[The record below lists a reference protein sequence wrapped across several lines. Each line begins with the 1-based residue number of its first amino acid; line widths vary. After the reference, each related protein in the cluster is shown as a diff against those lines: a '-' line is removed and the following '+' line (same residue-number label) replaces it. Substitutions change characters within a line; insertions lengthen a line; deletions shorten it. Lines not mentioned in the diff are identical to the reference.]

1 MDDSFPEQL
10 AEATSTFPNKV
21 TAFAQF
27 RAGVHYIDLHIQAP
41 TIMMQFVGSVQFEAD
56 PRGILFYGSNLDDIA
71 YFTVFY
77 YEGHEI
83 LKTVRV
89 DFYAFHEGHLRPL
102 ARFLARVD
110 TSIYE
115 LPPARPGIG
124 EGKWKRIA
132 AATSQVDV
140 LRQTTGTQ
148 LSLTIRPLALRVA
161 FDTGHKGIINVPG
174 VLHFQ
179 DIGKLKDHPEYRGR
193 QMQADYA
200 PSRIVF
206 FAKNRKDVRKDYGIF
221 IPNEPMTDLEPS
233 QPGQEALV
241 TWQPYNPPTA
251 RTIEA
256 CS

>member
-1 MDDSFPEQL
+1 VSQ
-10 AEATSTFPNKV
+10 
-21 TAFAQF
+21 
-27 RAGVHYIDLHIQAP
+27 
-41 TIMMQFVGSVQFEAD
+41 
-56 PRGILFYGSNLDDIA
+56 
-71 YFTVFY
+71 
-77 YEGHEI
+77 
-83 LKTVRV
+83 
-89 DFYAFHEGHLRPL
+89 
-102 ARFLARVD
+102 
-110 TSIYE
+110 IYE

-161 FDTGHKGIINVPG
+161 FDTGHKGIISETHHSPFPCLPSTLTADHPDVPG

-206 FAKNRKDVRKDYGIF
+206 FAKNRKNVRKDYAIVSVLHLYVF
-221 IPNEPMTDLEPS
+221 RVSAAEE
-233 QPGQEALV
+233 
-241 TWQPYNPPTA
+241 
-251 RTIEA
+251 TISFSLFVRPLPQKETEFFCA
-256 CS
+256 YIC